1 MSYCKQLIQG
11 AYSVDVSTKDTSYL
25 QTLRDFLLSKGF
37 ILKSEDYTTSGAE
50 TFTVERD
57 ILGITFSSSAS
68 SVSVNTINVQIYINT
83 DNETIQVLRSSS
95 AFNITTLQSIN
106 SDNKTTY
113 VFSSTCMVIDNKNSF
128 MLAISPSN
136 KSVSAN
142 TNIVTG
148 VVHYNLL
155 DGTQTSAA
163 FYSNSATTYTAKE
176 KILGD
181 TIALA
186 NAHITSGDDTLI
198 YEPKLSINKNSL
210 FVGDTETEEVIGLV
224 GAEKGKS
231 YQTSQGK
238 YFAFFNDMAMLMG
251 EEVTNS
257 DS

>member
-1 MSYCKQLIQG
+1 MSYYKQLIQG
-11 AYSVDVSTKDTSYL
+11 DYGIDVSTKNTSYL
-25 QTLRDFLLSKGF
+25 QTLRDFLLFQGF
-37 ILKSEDYTTSGAE
+37 TLKSEDYTTSSAE

-68 SVSVNTINVQIYINT
+68 SVGANTINVQIYINT

-95 AFNITTLQSIN
+95 TFNITTLQSTD

-113 VFSSTCMVIDNKNSF
+113 AFSSTGMVINNENSF
-128 MLAISPSN
+128 MLVISPSN
-136 KSVSAN
+136 KSINAN
-142 TNIVTG
+142 TNIITG
-148 VVHYNLL
+148 VVHYDLL
-155 DGTQTSAA
+155 DGTQTSAG
-163 FYSNSATTYTAKE
+163 FYSNSTTTYTAKE
-176 KILGD
+176 KTLGD

-210 FVGDTETEEVIGLV
+210 FVGDTEEVIGLV
-224 GAEKGKS
+224 GAEKGKT

-238 YFAFFNDMAMLMG
+238 YFAFYNDMAMLVG

>member
-1 MSYCKQLIQG
+1 MSYCKRLIQG
-11 AYSVDVSTKDTSYL
+11 SYSLDTSTKNISYL
-25 QTLRDFLLSKGF
+25 QMLRDFLLSQDF
-37 ILKSEDYTTSGAE
+37 TLKSEDYTTSGAE

-57 ILGITFSSSAS
+57 ILGITFSSSAI
-68 SVSVNTINVQIYINT
+68 SVGANTINVQIYINT
-83 DNETIQVLRSSS
+83 DNETIQVLKSF
-95 AFNITTLQSIN
+95 ANFTITLLQSIN

-113 VFSSTCMVIDNKNSF
+113 AFSSTVMFIDNGNSF
-128 MLAISPSN
+128 MFVVSPSN
-136 KSVSAN
+136 KSISAN

-148 VVHYNLL
+148 VIKYNLL
-155 DGTQTSAA
+155 DGTQTSAG
-163 FYSNSATTYTAKE
+163 FYSNSATAYTAKE

-181 TIALA
+181 TVALA

-198 YEPKLSINKNSL
+198 YEPMLSINKNSL
-210 FVGDTETEEVIGLV
+210 FTGDTEEVVGLV